1 MIILVIG
8 KLTRTEQRLINRIK
22 EESKN
27 NEISKVSKIIVVHNL
42 AQFHKIKEVEKH
54 INTYLLLSATFNL
67 EEMKAVGKGNRVFY
81 VEKKMIK
88 MKILLFFIIL
98 WLKKEQKQEIII
110 II

>member
-81 VEKKMIK
+81 VEKMIK